1 MRYTV
6 PAMATP
12 TQDEILRSAFKYQDV
27 LLGYAYGIVRD
38 WSLAQDAVQEG
49 YLALVR
55 KWAEYDPA
63 GNLFLWVRQM
73 VRYEAL
79 NILRDRRKE
88 QRVEEDELLALVDR
102 ELARRLDERA
112 VPDLARER
120 RALTECMARL
130 KKRSLDLI
138 LGFYR
143 DLTPCDRLA
152 AANGCS
158 PNAVRLLLCRLRRR
172 LRACVTYR
180 LSMGE

>member
-1 MRYTV
+1 
-6 PAMATP
+6 MANSA
-12 TQDEILRSAFKYQDV
+12 QDEILRAAFRYQDV

-38 WSLAQDAVQEG
+38 WSLAQDAVQEA

-55 KWAEYDPA
+55 KWADYDPE

-79 NILRDRRKE
+79 NTLRDRRKE
-88 QRVEEDELLALVDR
+88 HRLEEDELLALVDR

-112 VPDLARER
+112 IPDLARER
-120 RALTECMARL
+120 RALTECMGRL

-143 DLTPCDRLA
+143 DRTPCDRLA
-152 AANGCS
+152 AAHGCS
-158 PNAVRLLLCRLRRR
+158 ANAVRLLLCRLRRR
-172 LRACVTYR
+172 LSTCVAYR
-180 LSMGE
+180 LSMPS